1 MMRRFWQHDDT
12 RGRGSATRLVPLLSL
27 VLVLL
32 SGCQRGRAPKPHLLV
47 VGNSI
52 TRHGPREEIGW
63 AYDWGMAATE
73 QHRDW
78 VHLVLSQM
86 PTDSELSLVH
96 CTAPNL
102 VSQVSAI
109 EARVASSQATV
120 VVVQVG
126 DNLSA
131 GDANDET
138 LLEPV
143 ARLLQAADAHSAKV
157 VVGIWGGDDLRDQ
170 LLQQAADDA
179 GAMFV
184 PIHDLA
190 NLPGH
195 RAWEQGV
202 FEHPDV
208 GWHPSD
214 DGMAAIAE
222 RVASA
227 LGYSE

>member
-1 MMRRFWQHDDT
+1 MPKTAKLTTVYTTAPSVQERIDDLIDDIKAAQP
-12 RGRGSATRLVPLLSL
+12 S
-27 VLVLL
+27 VLV
-32 SGCQRGRAPKPHLLV
+32 
-47 VGNSI
+47 
-52 TRHGPREEIGW
+52 
-63 AYDWGMAATE
+63 
-73 QHRDW
+73 
-78 VHLVLSQM
+78 
-86 PTDSELSLVH
+86 
-96 CTAPNL
+96 
-102 VSQVSAI
+102 
-109 EARVASSQATV
+109 
-120 VVVQVG
+120 VQIG